1 MGSATSSRGTVRSN
15 TIAIIRVGRQHTF
28 SRAPVLLTF
37 CACTE
42 LSAGES
48 TTAPL
53 SAVLSLPR
61 VLDFKRCQLEG
72 MKMLRPPLP
81 SLAHLRDPFV
91 VLRLLH
97 SRTTCVHRRFEL
109 LASCVHAARPL
120 RSWVHRASHVSGGHF
135 LYLLLLV
142 LSRSYSLYSCEHF
155 LFYVFVISIFSV
167 FTYIHCAH
175 TRSRSALLVYL
186 GERTGSLSG
195 LISLSIS
202 DFSIGSVQSHHIYV
216 FCTSSLALYLEGHI
230 YLRTRR
236 SSAQPD
242 TLIPAASKIA
252 QIDL

>member
-1 MGSATSSRGTVRSN
+1 
-15 TIAIIRVGRQHTF
+15 
-28 SRAPVLLTF
+28 
-37 CACTE
+37 
-42 LSAGES
+42 
-48 TTAPL
+48 
-53 SAVLSLPR
+53 
-61 VLDFKRCQLEG
+61 
-72 MKMLRPPLP
+72 MLRPQLP
-81 SLAHLRDPFV
+81 SLAQLRDPFV

-97 SRTTCVHRRFEL
+97 RRTTCGHRRFEL

-120 RSWVHRASHVSGGHF
+120 RSWVHRASHVSRGHF
-135 LYLLLLV
+135 DDVEKDDHHLLV
-142 LSRSYSLYSCEHF
+142 FSRSYSLYSCEHF

-242 TLIPAASKIA
+242 TSIPAASKIA

>member
-1 MGSATSSRGTVRSN
+1 
-15 TIAIIRVGRQHTF
+15 
-28 SRAPVLLTF
+28 
-37 CACTE
+37 
-42 LSAGES
+42 
-48 TTAPL
+48 
-53 SAVLSLPR
+53 
-61 VLDFKRCQLEG
+61 
-72 MKMLRPPLP
+72 MLRPQLP
-81 SLAHLRDPFV
+81 SLAQLRDPFV

-97 SRTTCVHRRFEL
+97 RRTTCGHRGFEL

-236 SSAQPD
+236 SLDQPD
-242 TLIPAASKIA
+242 TSIPAASKIA

>member
-1 MGSATSSRGTVRSN
+1 VCYSSPKHVRKSSLTTVSSCLATMRYANPGVS
-15 TIAIIRVGRQHTF
+15 IQ
-28 SRAPVLLTF
+28 
-37 CACTE
+37 
-42 LSAGES
+42 
-48 TTAPL
+48 
-53 SAVLSLPR
+53 
-61 VLDFKRCQLEG
+61 
-72 MKMLRPPLP
+72 
-81 SLAHLRDPFV
+81 LRDSFV
-91 VLRLLH
+91 VLRLLPC
-97 SRTTCVHRRFEL
+97 RTTCGHCRFEL

-135 LYLLLLV
+135 LCLLLLV
-142 LSRSYSLYSCEHF
+142 LSRSYSLYSGDHF
-155 LFYVFVISIFSV
+155 LFYVFVISVFSV

-216 FCTSSLALYLEGHI
+216 FCTSSLPRSVFGGPYI

-236 SSAQPD
+236 SSDPPD
-242 TLIPAASKIA
+242 TSIPDASKIA

>member
-1 MGSATSSRGTVRSN
+1 MRSD

-28 SRAPVLLTF
+28 SRALVLLTF

-53 SAVLSLPR
+53 NAAHSWPR
-61 VLDFKRCQLEG
+61 GLDFQRCRLEG
-72 MKMLRPPLP
+72 TKMLRPQLQ
-81 SLAHLRDPFV
+81 SLAQLRDPFV

-97 SRTTCVHRRFEL
+97 RRTTCGHRRFEL

-242 TLIPAASKIA
+242 TSIPAASKIA

>member
-1 MGSATSSRGTVRSN
+1 
-15 TIAIIRVGRQHTF
+15 
-28 SRAPVLLTF
+28 
-37 CACTE
+37 
-42 LSAGES
+42 
-48 TTAPL
+48 
-53 SAVLSLPR
+53 
-61 VLDFKRCQLEG
+61 
-72 MKMLRPPLP
+72 MLRPQLP
-81 SLAHLRDPFV
+81 SLAQLRDPFV

-97 SRTTCVHRRFEL
+97 RRTTCGHRRFEL

-135 LYLLLLV
+135 PYLLLLV

-202 DFSIGSVQSHHIYV
+202 DFSIGIVQSHHIYV
-216 FCTSSLALYLEGHI
+216 FCTSSLPRSVFGGPYI

-236 SSAQPD
+236 SSDPPD
-242 TLIPAASKIA
+242 TSIPAASKIA